1 MTMMKSK
8 ISLLITGLVLAN
20 KNRYWYFLTIFILIL
35 TACGD
40 AGGQNAGV
48 TTLICANLTASGG
61 VDKAAVAQF
70 NRTHP
75 DVRIEVRDY
84 LDEDGFSGKDRLMTE
99 IAAGK
104 IPDIIDLGRSPSSF
118 CLLPYQVLARKGY
131 LEDLW
136 PYIDNDPELGRESV
150 LEAPLKAAEVNGGLY
165 VLFDEF
171 IINTLTGA
179 EGVVGD
185 RSGWSLSE
193 LQDVFASMP
202 EGSTILPY
210 HYRKMEVFA
219 YMMRMNLDGYVDWET
234 GRCSFDC
241 ENFRDALQFVNSFPD
256 EVPYGED
263 LVPELLERMRHG
275 KQMLWAEPIRTVMD
289 MQFISALLGSG
300 DRISFVGYP
309 SADGGNG
316 SSFFP
321 QRKLAMSS
329 ACRDKEAAWAFLRE
343 MLLPKYDRKAII
355 AGEGPV
361 CIPINREDY
370 DTVRM
375 VSQSPDFVP
384 KKTGFAYSAFSTDV
398 VWVEYH
404 SATDEEWA
412 QYDGLINSITKIDVY
427 DSHIYN
433 IVWEAAGAYFAG
445 DKTLDETIQLIEN
458 RVGLYVNENR

>member
-1 MTMMKSK
+1 
-8 ISLLITGLVLAN
+8 
-20 KNRYWYFLTIFILIL
+20 
-35 TACGD
+35 
-40 AGGQNAGV
+40 
-48 TTLICANLTASGG
+48 
-61 VDKAAVAQF
+61 
-70 NRTHP
+70 
-75 DVRIEVRDY
+75 
-84 LDEDGFSGKDRLMTE
+84 
-99 IAAGK
+99 
-104 IPDIIDLGRSPSSF
+104 
-118 CLLPYQVLARKGY
+118 
-131 LEDLW
+131 
-136 PYIDNDPELGRESV
+136 
-150 LEAPLKAAEVNGGLY
+150 
-165 VLFDEF
+165 
-171 IINTLTGA
+171 
-179 EGVVGD
+179 
-185 RSGWSLSE
+185 
-193 LQDVFASMP
+193 
-202 EGSTILPY
+202 
-210 HYRKMEVFA
+210 
-219 YMMRMNLDGYVDWET
+219 MMRMNLDGYVDWET

-398 VWVEYH
+398 VWDEYH

-445 DKTLDETIQLIEN
+445 DKTLDETIRLIEN

>member
-1 MTMMKSK
+1 M
-8 ISLLITGLVLAN
+8 
-20 KNRYWYFLTIFILIL
+20 
-35 TACGD
+35 
-40 AGGQNAGV
+40 
-48 TTLICANLTASGG
+48 
-61 VDKAAVAQF
+61 
-70 NRTHP
+70 
-75 DVRIEVRDY
+75 RIEVRDY

-445 DKTLDETIQLIEN
+445 DKTLDETIRLIEN